1 MRNALRNAA
10 LVIVSC
16 LATLLVSEAVLRF
29 AAHRLLRG
37 GEWLAAGQIFK
48 IIDPPVGFSLLPGS
62 SQILVTGKAYTSRAD
77 INSAGLRDIEHPS
90 GKPPGQRRILVLG
103 DSFIFG
109 QGVSMQ
115 ESLPRQLA
123 GEMPG
128 VDVINAGI
136 PGYNLGQE
144 YLYFKDRGYRC
155 EPDLVLLG
163 FFIND
168 LARARELDETDGPDG
183 LPVSYQRTA
192 QMLAHDRQQAPHG
205 LRGAVSS
212 FLNSHSLL
220 YVLVR
225 RHMENLVAHHGPAAL
240 KPDDKSEDKAEEK
253 EPYYLSVFRDDASQ
267 SVARDWD
274 QAYRILDELKH
285 DVTSH
290 GAHLAVIL
298 VPAPFQISDKE
309 FHDWLEW
316 SGAAGQAM
324 SRRKPQDMVLAW
336 CRKTATPC
344 DDLLETFENKDREKY
359 YYPYDLHWTSQG
371 HQLAAHSV
379 AGFLAANHLP

>member
-1 MRNALRNAA
+1 M
-10 LVIVSC
+10 VSC
-16 LATLLVSEAVLRF
+16 LVTLVFGEAILRF

-48 IIDPPVGFSLLPGS
+48 IIDPPVGFSLQPGAT
-62 SQILVTGKAYTSRAD
+62 QILVTGKAYTSRAT
-77 INSAGLRDIEHPS
+77 INSQGLRDIEHPLR
-90 GKPPGQRRILVLG
+90 KPPGQRRILVLG
-103 DSFIFG
+103 DSFMFG
-109 QGVSMQ
+109 QGVRMQ

-123 GEMPG
+123 GQLPG

-136 PGYNLGQE
+136 PGYSLGQE
-144 YLYFKDRGYRC
+144 YLYFKDRGYQF

-183 LPVSYQRTA
+183 LPISFQRTA
-192 QMLAHDRQQAPHG
+192 QMVARDREQAPHG
-205 LRGAVSS
+205 VRGAVSS

-225 RHMENLVAHHGPAAL
+225 RHMENLMAHRGSAART
-240 KPDDKSEDKAEEK
+240 EEK
-253 EPYYLSVFRDDASQ
+253 GNAEPYYLSVFRDDASPGVVQ
-267 SVARDWD
+267 DWEK
-274 QAYRILDELKH
+274 AYRTLDELKR
-285 DVTSH
+285 DVAAR
-290 GAHLAVIL
+290 GARLAVIL

-324 SRRKPQDMVLAW
+324 SRRKPQDMVLDW
-336 CRKTATPC
+336 CRRTTTPC
-344 DDLLETFENKDREKY
+344 DDLLEAFENQDREKY
-359 YYPYDLHWTSQG
+359 YYPYDLHWTREG
-371 HQLAAHSV
+371 HELAARSV
-379 AGFLAANHLP
+379 AGFLAANKLP